1 MIREIEFP
9 EEMILE
15 SGLKCGAHLKDL
27 GSLVILAGPNGAGKT
42 RYLRVLENA
51 VNTYNKYS
59 RDNLDEN
66 LQAQYDELEN
76 LNVELEK
83 EEKNSLK
90 WKAHKEKVESGISN
104 RPSINQNILAKYDE
118 STKRHQEL
126 LAKRKLLN
134 KRIKGNEERKKFESI
149 LKKYLKF
156 SDSNKHSKCIW
167 LQYDA
172 SVKEIFDPEKLRLR
186 VAGEK
191 LNQTHEGGLE
201 TIQPNLHLC
210 LRDEVETIFTGNQ
223 ADRDQ
228 ALEFNRILN
237 RLLGASL
244 EVTGEV
250 VHDAH
255 SVVLYS
261 RPFNQGELS
270 EGQIYLISWAVTL
283 HRQQQWLKDSIIL
296 LDEPENYL
304 HPDACIRAIEEL
316 RKVVGPKTQIWIAS
330 HSVALLAYFGLE
342 SIYFVNDGK
351 IDYAGNQIDRALR
364 GLLGSDD
371 GRERVQALLCEGE
384 KTAFYRF
391 CAQCLL
397 QPKVAEAKSG
407 DPQITQFGRLVDIS
421 LQDQVTLNILD
432 YGAGNGRLA
441 KALGQ
446 IESDGAKRPKINYY
460 AYNQADGNAKSQRD
474 SCMKRIEEL
483 RQPETWNN
491 YYYEDK
497 TRLLAEQRDKMHLIV
512 MCNVLHEIPPA
523 DWASIFRDLHQ
534 LLMKGGC
541 LIIMEDQCMPV
552 GELPHDQGFLV
563 LCHRAVKKLFN
574 ANGQVKMIDQMLDG
588 RLTAIEVPR
597 DVLLRISDTTISN
610 ALKEVEFEC
619 MNFIK
624 DCYQQKAF
632 VTEDSVK
639 LNRLGR
645 KLAFYSTLHCNVL
658 LAKDGFKKVTGKP
671 ASKQNKTEWLP
682 LFLS

>member
-261 RPFNQGELS
+261 RPFNQGELYKTTECAS
-270 EGQIYLISWAVTL
+270 CTTSPVT
-283 HRQQQWLKDSIIL
+283 
-296 LDEPENYL
+296 
-304 HPDACIRAIEEL
+304 
-316 RKVVGPKTQIWIAS
+316 
-330 HSVALLAYFGLE
+330 
-342 SIYFVNDGK
+342 
-351 IDYAGNQIDRALR
+351 
-364 GLLGSDD
+364 
-371 GRERVQALLCEGE
+371 
-384 KTAFYRF
+384 
-391 CAQCLL
+391 
-397 QPKVAEAKSG
+397 
-407 DPQITQFGRLVDIS
+407 
-421 LQDQVTLNILD
+421 
-432 YGAGNGRLA
+432 
-441 KALGQ
+441 
-446 IESDGAKRPKINYY
+446 
-460 AYNQADGNAKSQRD
+460 
-474 SCMKRIEEL
+474 
-483 RQPETWNN
+483 
-491 YYYEDK
+491 
-497 TRLLAEQRDKMHLIV
+497 
-512 MCNVLHEIPPA
+512 
-523 DWASIFRDLHQ
+523 
-534 LLMKGGC
+534 
-541 LIIMEDQCMPV
+541 
-552 GELPHDQGFLV
+552 
-563 LCHRAVKKLFN
+563 
-574 ANGQVKMIDQMLDG
+574 
-588 RLTAIEVPR
+588 
-597 DVLLRISDTTISN
+597 
-610 ALKEVEFEC
+610 
-619 MNFIK
+619 
-624 DCYQQKAF
+624 
-632 VTEDSVK
+632 
-639 LNRLGR
+639 
-645 KLAFYSTLHCNVL
+645 
-658 LAKDGFKKVTGKP
+658 
-671 ASKQNKTEWLP
+671 
-682 LFLS
+682 